1 MSTVQEDYIDSL
13 DRLLDILR
21 GQIDLA
27 RVVGVTRVAVEIG
40 DLERLLNVLEGDA
53 QPREQER

>member
-27 RVVGVTRVAVEIG
+27 RVVGVTTGAG
-40 DLERLLNVLEGDA
+40 TMSEGVVS
-53 QPREQER
+53 